1 MATSHATRQRTPRA
15 GFTLIEVLFSVLI
28 LGVLIG
34 LLFVAFRTTRRYAS
48 SVTDRAAV
56 SAIKMGV
63 SRFVEE
69 CGIVPPLVRD
79 RENEWQD
86 PPEPN
91 GSVVNDDDPRAK
103 FAVYDFRPTL
113 PPDNRPNPEMLL
125 LRDITPPPAGDSNPF
140 SDKRYSELSLPVYLA
155 GACDVPLGLGPG
167 TDLPIDGVRGLGFY
181 KAKSDGSFEVPATLL
196 ASGTPSGRT
205 GGTKIDSLLDASKSY
220 LQVVADPANPEQVQL
235 LDSKRIPIRF
245 YRWVN
250 GGRYSQG
257 GRDVYE
263 VRTLDDLRLPR
274 LVGRNGAVFPLTPV
288 ERDIERNPEL
298 RDAKWAIVAAGPDG
312 AFGDEP
318 LSLLGQR
325 LSRAVAAADERKVR
339 IDAEKDNVVEV
350 GR

>member
-48 SVTDRAAV
+48 QVTDRAAV

-79 RENEWQD
+79 RAAAT
-86 PPEPN
+86 PRT
-91 GSVVNDDDPRAK
+91 VVAGGGGAASR
-103 FAVYDFRPTL
+103 FSVYDFSPGAA
-113 PPDNRPNPEMLL
+113 DMAV
-125 LRDITPPPAGDSNPF
+125 LRDVTFPAASDVNPF
-140 SDKRYSELSLPVYLA
+140 ADARYSERTLPVYLA
-155 GACDVPLGLGPG
+155 GACDYPLGGG
-167 TDLPIDGVRGLGFY
+167 AAADLPIDGVRGAGFY
-181 KAKSDGSFEVPATLL
+181 KAKSDGTFEVPATLR
-196 ASGTPSGRT
+196 AGGTPGGRT
-205 GGTKIDSLLDASKSY
+205 GGSKIDSLLDSSKSY
-220 LQVVADPANPEQVQL
+220 LQVVPDPDDRERVEL
-235 LDSKRIPIRF
+235 LDSKKVPVRF

-250 GGRYSQG
+250 GAAYTQG
-257 GRDVYE
+257 TRTVYE

-274 LVGRNGAVFPLTPV
+274 MVGRKGSDYPTTPLD
-288 ERDIERNPEL
+288 RDLEKNPEL
-298 RDAKWAIVAAGPDG
+298 REAAWAIVAAGPDG

-318 LSLLGQR
+318 LALLSQR
-325 LSRAVAAADERKVR
+325 LGRPVPAADERKAR
-339 IDAEKDNVVEV
+339 LDAEKDNVVEV